1 MADHWHPRAGS
12 FRLSGIDFNSNL
24 RELAREAHSA
34 GYVQERDRI
43 LDRARVQGLWQAT
56 EPVSEEQLGDAL
68 VTLGREGLDPRRVLA
83 AFHGAHAERGWL
95 WPKMS
100 GRVEL
105 VVVALEKARA
115 VKRSVQRELGIVR
128 DRALRR
134 PVTAAMLRARW
145 AAPADSATWWRDSA
159 LLLVGFRALC
169 RAGELRALKCSD
181 LDWSIPDRV
190 TLIKR
195 VHKTDVTG
203 RAPIRVPLDALPG
216 DALCP
221 VATLRE
227 WLRRRELW
235 LREIRMLRADYADE
249 GFVFP
254 VLAGSLPGK
263 ILPLDAVSK
272 MVKQLARQA
281 GTSEEGFS
289 GHCLRIGGATAMH
302 AAGKTDTE
310 IQVVGGWTSDNF
322 RRYLRSE
329 ELVNDGLS
337 RLMLAA
343 GL

>member
-1 MADHWHPRAGS
+1 
-12 FRLSGIDFNSNL
+12 
-24 RELAREAHSA
+24 
-34 GYVQERDRI
+34 
-43 LDRARVQGLWQAT
+43 
-56 EPVSEEQLGDAL
+56 
-68 VTLGREGLDPRRVLA
+68 
-83 AFHGAHAERGWL
+83 
-95 WPKMS
+95 
-100 GRVEL
+100 
-105 VVVALEKARA
+105 
-115 VKRSVQRELGIVR
+115 
-128 DRALRR
+128 
-134 PVTAAMLRARW
+134 
-145 AAPADSATWWRDSA
+145 
-159 LLLVGFRALC
+159 
-169 RAGELRALKCSD
+169 
-181 LDWSIPDRV
+181 
-190 TLIKR
+190 
-195 VHKTDVTG
+195 
-203 RAPIRVPLDALPG
+203 
-216 DALCP
+216 
-221 VATLRE
+221 
-227 WLRRRELW
+227 
-235 LREIRMLRADYADE
+235 MLRADYADE